1 MAEELHEVFLDTL
14 VMQTVNLQMLR
25 RHPEES
31 RAAAFLTELG
41 YEQKLDYIQDTL
53 EKQIN
58 PNLMP
63 DGIFYVITP
72 DEGFIYKKEG
82 AAIDQ
87 LSESDKID
95 YKSGSLA
102 DIVRTLEEAH
112 ANHLKNSI
120 AINVIFYNAQS
131 VKNFNK
137 MIEGIGFHLLAQMG
151 LKRLD
156 DTREIR
162 YHSYTHGQI

>member
-120 AINVIFYNAQS
+120 AINVIFYNEQS

-162 YHSYTHGQI
+162 YHSYIN

>member
-14 VMQTVNLQMLR
+14 VLQTVDLQMLR

-31 RAAAFLTELG
+31 RAAAFLELG

-53 EKQIN
+53 EEQIN
-58 PNLMP
+58 QNPMP

-95 YKSGSLA
+95 YKNGSLA
-102 DIVRTLEEAH
+102 DIVRTLKETH
-112 ANHLKNSI
+112 ANHLRNSI
-120 AINVIFYNAQS
+120 AINVIFYDEQS
-131 VKNFNK
+131 IKNFTE
-137 MIEGIGFHLLAQMG
+137 MIEGQRFHLSAQMG

-156 DTREIR
+156 DTKELR
-162 YHSYTHGQI
+162 YHSYIN